1 MERKITIEEH
11 VLYKEDYQMKMLK
24 ANSPEGFLH
33 VGGRGV
39 NGSSYY
45 DYDVSGKVS
54 MQAMYARAKLKA
66 EDIRHFMEQLGNV
79 LKEAE
84 RYLLDIHCIL
94 MDPEYI
100 FYEEGRYYF
109 CYYPLAKQDI
119 WEKFHILTEYM
130 VKVADYQEEECVRLA
145 FLLHKETMEDN
156 YSLEKL
162 IAACEEKKKEETKK
176 EEEKVEEVTIDD
188 FAKLQFKVGTIV
200 KCEPHPKADRL
211 LVEQVDLGGEVRQIV
226 SGIAKHYKPEEL
238 IGKQVVVVT
247 NLKPVKLRGV
257 ESYGMILC
265 ATDDK
270 DLSFVTVAKEMPN
283 GVTVR

>member
-145 FLLHKETMEDN
+145 FLLHKETMEIDELLEERREKTSYYDTREHDWISEQEMGSSIMRETDN
-156 YSLEKL
+156 LWMPVKRFL
-162 IAACEEKKKEETKK
+162 NKHKKSKWGDWDGLHI
-176 EEEKVEEVTIDD
+176 EEE
-188 FAKLQFKVGTIV
+188 
-200 KCEPHPKADRL
+200 
-211 LVEQVDLGGEVRQIV
+211 
-226 SGIAKHYKPEEL
+226 EL
-238 IGKQVVVVT
+238 
-247 NLKPVKLRGV
+247 
-257 ESYGMILC
+257 
-265 ATDDK
+265 
-270 DLSFVTVAKEMPN
+270 
-283 GVTVR
+283 

>member
-130 VKVADYQEEECVRLA
+130 VKVADYQEEE
-145 FLLHKETMEDN
+145 
-156 YSLEKL
+156 
-162 IAACEEKKKEETKK
+162 KKKEETKIPDIRK
-176 EEEKVEEVTIDD
+176 ETMIDELLEERREKTSYYDTREHDWISEQEMGSSIMRETDNLWMPVKRFLNKHKKSKWGDWDGLHIEEE
-188 FAKLQFKVGTIV
+188 
-200 KCEPHPKADRL
+200 
-211 LVEQVDLGGEVRQIV
+211 
-226 SGIAKHYKPEEL
+226 EL
-238 IGKQVVVVT
+238 
-247 NLKPVKLRGV
+247 
-257 ESYGMILC
+257 
-265 ATDDK
+265 
-270 DLSFVTVAKEMPN
+270 
-283 GVTVR
+283 

>member
-84 RYLLDIHCIL
+84 RYLLDIHRSHYHL
-94 MDPEYI
+94 
-100 FYEEGRYYF
+100 
-109 CYYPLAKQDI
+109 
-119 WEKFHILTEYM
+119 
-130 VKVADYQEEECVRLA
+130 RLRHRRQS
-145 FLLHKETMEDN
+145 LLHAL
-156 YSLEKL
+156 YLE
-162 IAACEEKKKEETKK
+162 
-176 EEEKVEEVTIDD
+176 
-188 FAKLQFKVGTIV
+188 Q
-200 KCEPHPKADRL
+200 
-211 LVEQVDLGGEVRQIV
+211 
-226 SGIAKHYKPEEL
+226 
-238 IGKQVVVVT
+238 
-247 NLKPVKLRGV
+247 
-257 ESYGMILC
+257 
-265 ATDDK
+265 
-270 DLSFVTVAKEMPN
+270 
-283 GVTVR
+283 

>member
-54 MQAMYARAKLKA
+54 MQA
-66 EDIRHFMEQLGNV
+66 NV

-162 IAACEEKKKEETKK
+162 IAACEEKKKEE
-176 EEEKVEEVTIDD
+176 
-188 FAKLQFKVGTIV
+188 
-200 KCEPHPKADRL
+200 
-211 LVEQVDLGGEVRQIV
+211 
-226 SGIAKHYKPEEL
+226 
-238 IGKQVVVVT
+238 KQ
-247 NLKPVKLRGV
+247 
-257 ESYGMILC
+257 
-265 ATDDK
+265 D
-270 DLSFVTVAKEMPN
+270 
-283 GVTVR
+283 